1 MQCFSFGRGG
11 ERQLG
16 RAGDADERSSLP
28 AAANLFPARVAGVAA
43 GYVNSS
49 AWTAAAD
56 GALWTC
62 GAAATAGR
70 GTQSAVPSSSP
81 PLDPG
86 PVALPDAPAAER
98 VLQVSSAMDHSLVLT
113 SAGRLLS
120 FGLGSSGKLGHGDS
134 SDRPAPAP
142 VASLCGPSDPEDRI
156 VQVAAGDFHSAAL
169 TAGGQV
175 LFWGRRYAGRL
186 QPVIAYSKKYL
197 FKYRQRP
204 IVNEGEGDSSFVAE
218 PAEVDLGGARVASIA
233 CGSEHVLAS
242 TSDGSVFSWGR
253 ATYGRLGHGGSVADS
268 LVSPHPVPAPRPI
281 VQVAAGSHHSA
292 LLDEDGTVYTFG
304 WGQHGRLG
312 HGDEYSVYEPNPV
325 AGLSPAALEGQRVV
339 RIAAGYY
346 STAAVT
352 DAGNVYVFG
361 GLAKALLAQLQ
372 PAAGAGGRRAQRAP
386 RGAEVPFGRPV
397 AVPGLARCRD
407 VSVGGFHALALCE
420 A

>member
-1 MQCFSFGRGG
+1 MQCFSCGRGG

-16 RAGDADERSSLP
+16 RVSDADERSSLP

-43 GYVNSS
+43 GYVNS
-49 AWTAAAD
+49 
-56 GALWTC
+56 
-62 GAAATAGR
+62 
-70 GTQSAVPSSSP
+70 
-81 PLDPG
+81 

-98 VLQVSSAMDHSLVLT
+98 VIQVSSAMDHSLVLT

-120 FGLGSSGKLGHGDS
+120 FGLGSSGKLGHGNS

-204 IVNEGEGDSSFVAE
+204 IVNEGEGDSSFVSE

-253 ATYGRLGHGGSVADS
+253 ATYGRLGHGGSVADTDS

-312 HGDEYSVYEPNPV
+312 HGDEYSVYEPKPV

-372 PAAGAGGRRAQRAP
+372 PSAGAGARQVQAQRAP

-397 AVPGLARCRD
+397 AVPGLAHCRD